1 MRPASL
7 GVLVLLSGVLAAADS
22 KAEAPKPDAPK
33 PAPTTPAPAEKP
45 AEAAPVARQP
55 DPTAAIV
62 AEGKYVYR
70 QRDIDALVLI
80 AMRHAKAKLA
90 KPEEERLREV
100 LTTALL
106 AREPLMDALTA
117 LPGGFSGPEREA
129 LVLDLLDYQ
138 AEPAKAP
145 AAPAPATAS
154 TAGTPATAPAAG
166 TTTPSAADNGPLLIR
181 LPPLNLTR
189 SLPGVGKRHLNLTI
203 ALFFRDPALAQ
214 KLQSRA
220 PLVQDAILGHMQA
233 LPPAQFVEPN
243 QLTLKD
249 GITAAILAKVPE
261 FPPDAV
267 LIPQMDTSE
276 VAEAKPA
283 GEAKPAAETKPV
295 DTPKAP

>member
-1 MRPASL
+1 MRPAVL
-7 GVLVLLSGVLAAADS
+7 GTLLVFAGALAAADS
-22 KAEAPKPDAPK
+22 KPAPTKPDAANVGAK
-33 PAPTTPAPAEKP
+33 PVPTPAATEGPTPGAS
-45 AEAAPVARQP
+45 QP

-80 AMRHAKAKLA
+80 ATRHAKARLA
-90 KPEEERLREV
+90 KADEERLREA

-106 AREPLMDALTA
+106 AREPLMDALAA

-145 AAPAPATAS
+145 AAPPPVDPATGTPGAAPAT
-154 TAGTPATAPAAG
+154 TTGAPA
-166 TTTPSAADNGPLLIR
+166 AADNGPLLIR

-214 KLQSRA
+214 RLQDRA
-220 PLVQDAILGHMQA
+220 PLVQDAILGHVQA

-276 VAEAKPA
+276 VPEAKPA
-283 GEAKPAAETKPV
+283 TEPA
-295 DTPKAP
+295 KAP

>member
-1 MRPASL
+1 MRPTSL
-7 GVLVLLSGVLAAADS
+7 SVLLLCTGALIAADS
-22 KAEAPKPDAPK
+22 KPEPVKPEAGKPDAK
-33 PAPTTPAPAEKP
+33 PTVPTVTAPEVTP
-45 AEAAPVARQP
+45 VVRQP

-70 QRDIDALVLI
+70 QRDVDALVLI

-90 KPEEERLREV
+90 KAEEERLREA

-145 AAPAPATAS
+145 TAPPPVPPT
-154 TAGTPATAPAAG
+154 TAGTPTAAPAQP
-166 TTTPSAADNGPLLIR
+166 TADSGPLLIR

-203 ALFFRDPALAQ
+203 ALFFRDPTLAQ
-214 KLQSRA
+214 KLQDRA
-220 PLVQDAILGHMQA
+220 PLVQDAILSHMQA

-276 VAEAKPA
+276 VAEAKPSA
-283 GEAKPAAETKPV
+283 EPKPTDVPAPPASK
-295 DTPKAP
+295 TP